1 MIGTL
6 IGKLIIKIEK
16 LFKKDASTFPG
27 SFVLKLSPNYLKK
40 LKYPDKII
48 LVTGSAG
55 KGSTTSLISSVLEK
69 SGMKVCTN
77 KEGANLLEGITTA
90 IIKSTKFKTVKAD
103 ALVLETDERSLK
115 NVTKFIKPTYVIINN
130 ITRDQPPRQGTFD
143 IVFNEIFK
151 GLNKSVHLIVNGD
164 DPILRKYSLIHKGE
178 ITYFGME
185 KTEKSFEKMDD
196 VKDYLY
202 CPKCKHKLKFE
213 YYHYGS
219 VGNYKCTNCDFK
231 REKIKYNITNVDI
244 DKKILTINDTYKLDF
259 DKFVL
264 FNLYNIAGSFALC
277 DILKIDSNLIVD
289 TINEAN
295 IKTKLFDE
303 FTVNK
308 RNYTVLNCK
317 AENNAT
323 YNLSLIYSALNNDKK
338 TIVLGLRQIS
348 RRYNHFD
355 LSWLYDIYFEIYKDN
370 NVDKIVCTG
379 PYAYDFACRIKYAGI
394 PEDKII
400 TLDNLD
406 NIKETIEK
414 ETKGNVYAVLN
425 FDYVEPFINN
435 IKGEEIK

>member
-16 LFKKDASTFPG
+16 LFKKNASTFPG
-27 SFVLKLSPNYLKK
+27 SFVLKLFPNYLRK

-55 KGSTTSLISSVLEK
+55 KGSTTSLIVKILEK
-69 SGMKVCTN
+69 SGLKVCTN
-77 KEGANLLEGITTA
+77 VEGANLIAGITTA
-90 IIKSTKFKTVKAD
+90 IIKGCKGKKINAD
-103 ALVLETDERSLK
+103 ALVIETDERSLK
-115 NVTKFIKPTYVIINN
+115 NFTKFVKPTHVIINN

-143 IVFNEIFK
+143 VVFNEILK
-151 GLNKSVHLIVNGD
+151 GLSKNVHLILNGD

-178 ITYFGME
+178 ITYFGMD
-185 KTEKSFEKMDD
+185 KTEKSFTKMED

-219 VGNYKCTNCDFK
+219 VGNYECSNCDFK
-231 REKIKYNITNVDI
+231 RENIKYNITNVDLEN
-244 DKKILTINDTYKLDF
+244 KVLTINEEYKINF
-259 DKFVL
+259 EKYIL
-264 FNLYNIAGSFALC
+264 FNLYNIVASFALA
-277 DILKIDSNLIVD
+277 DTLKIDSNIIVD
-289 TINEAN
+289 AINETN

-308 RNYTVLNCK
+308 RKYTVLNCK

-355 LSWLYDIYFEIYKDN
+355 LSWLYDIYFELYKDN

-379 PYAYDFACRIKYAGI
+379 PYAYDFATRIKYAGI

-435 IKGEEIK
+435 IKGAENK